1 MKLARE
7 IAYDVASYEAGLGRT
22 ASSYELEP
30 IIAAKLRPIRD
41 ALMVM
46 WDNPEEMTPSD
57 IVKQYND
64 AIELLEENDG

>member
-41 ALMVM
+41 ALMMM
-46 WDNPEEMTPSD
+46 WEEDGTYTPSD
-57 IVKQYND
+57 MVKQYND
-64 AIELLEENDG
+64 AIELLEENDE